1 LSSVHFT
8 DRDLPDSADVV
19 IVGGGLAGLFTAF
32 FAAEAGLGRVL
43 ILERR
48 GAVASLT
55 SAHSAEGFRL
65 EWDAPENIE
74 MVRESVEVFDQFAE
88 IVGLSGYDVAV
99 EKNGYLFVSGSAG
112 PAYRPA
118 RLKERVERWHGL
130 GLTDIEYLT
139 GDQARSRFPF
149 AGDAVED
156 AHFRAGDGFV
166 DAAAVA
172 RGLVVSGRFETFVEA
187 PVVAIRTSSSRVTG
201 VQTAGGRTVATETV
215 VVAAGPF
222 TRQLAEAARA
232 LLPTENRRRH
242 GLLLHLTPGLV
253 DPSWPMVV
261 DADLGLYWRP
271 RAEGIFVGWEKAL
284 SWDQLPNEPVDP
296 VPADF
301 SYLEQ
306 VRTHGRR
313 LTRFWHDLPFDQVT
327 WHTGQYVAAAPNDG
341 RPIIG
346 PHPEVIGL
354 YINTAYEGRGVMAS
368 PAGGRL
374 LVRLIQ
380 GDADAH
386 ANPFRVFSEDR
397 GNEPDSMVL

>member
-1 LSSVHFT
+1 M
-8 DRDLPDSADVV
+8 
-19 IVGGGLAGLFTAF
+19 IVGGGLAGLFAAF

-43 ILERR
+43 VLERR

-88 IVGLSGYDVAV
+88 IVGVSGFDVAV

-118 RLKERVERWHGL
+118 QLKERVERWHRL
-130 GLTDIEYLT
+130 GLTDIAYLT

-172 RGLVVSGRFETFVEA
+172 RGLLVSTRFETFVEA
-187 PVVAIRTSSSRVTG
+187 PVQAIRTSSSRVTG

-222 TRQLAEAARA
+222 TRRLAEAAGA
-232 LLPTENRRRH
+232 PLPTENRRRH

-271 RAEGIFVGWEKAL
+271 RPEGIFVGWEKAL
-284 SWDQLPNEPVDP
+284 SWDQLPSEPADP

-380 GDADAH
+380 GDADAD

>member
-88 IVGLSGYDVAV
+88 IVGLSGYNVAV

-271 RAEGIFVGWEKAL
+271 RPEGIFVGWEKAL

>member
-1 LSSVHFT
+1 M
-8 DRDLPDSADVV
+8 

-43 ILERR
+43 VLERR

-74 MVRESVEVFDQFAE
+74 MVRESVEVFDHFAE

>member
-1 LSSVHFT
+1 MSSVHFT

-88 IVGLSGYDVAV
+88 IVGLSGYNVAV

-261 DADLGLYWRP
+261 DANLGLYWRP
-271 RAEGIFVGWEKAL
+271 RPEGIFVGWEKAL

-397 GNEPDSMVL
+397 GNDPDSMVL

>member
-32 FAAEAGLGRVL
+32 FAAEAGLGLVL

-88 IVGLSGYDVAV
+88 IVGLSGYNVAV

-201 VQTAGGRTVATETV
+201 VQTASGRTVATETV

>member
-88 IVGLSGYDVAV
+88 IVGLSGYNVAV

>member
-1 LSSVHFT
+1 MSSVHFT

>member
-1 LSSVHFT
+1 MSSVHFT
-8 DRDLPDSADVV
+8 DHDLPDSADLV
-19 IVGGGLAGLFTAF
+19 IIGAGLAGLFTAF

-43 ILERR
+43 DLERR

-88 IVGLSGYDVAV
+88 IVGLPGYDVSV
-99 EKNGYLFVSGSAG
+99 ENHGYLFISGPAG

-118 RLKERVERWHGL
+118 RLQERVERWGNL

-139 GDQARSRFPF
+139 GDQARDRFPF
-149 AGDAVED
+149 AADAAEN

-166 DAAAVA
+166 DSTAVA
-172 RGLVVSGRFETFVEA
+172 RGLVVSGRFETVVEVPA
-187 PVVAIRTSSSRVTG
+187 AAIQTSNSGVTG

-222 TRQLAEAARA
+222 TRQLSERA
-232 LLPTENRRRH
+232 HAPLPTENRRRH
-242 GLLLHLTPGLV
+242 GLLLHLAPGLV

-261 DADLGLYWRP
+261 DADLGLYRRP
-271 RAEGIFVGWEKAL
+271 RPEGIFVGWEKAL
-284 SWDQLPNEPVDP
+284 SWDQLPSEPADP

-327 WHTGQYVAAAPNDG
+327 WHTGQYVAATPNDG

-346 PHPEVIGL
+346 LHPEVTGL

-368 PAGGRL
+368 PAGGRP

-380 GDADAH
+380 GEAGAG

-397 GNEPDSMVL
+397 GNEPDGMVL